1 MHDDR
6 GLYTT
11 EFWITAIIGA
21 LTAFVNSGL
30 FPGTSWQVKVAAIV
44 IAGFT
49 AANYIK
55 GRSELKSSIA
65 GGQQQASNVTVNAP
79 ENQTV
84 NPVQPATK
92 TTIP

>member
-6 GLYTT
+6 GIYTT
-11 EFWITAIIGA
+11 EFWITAVIGM
-21 LTAFVNSGL
+21 LTAFINSGL

-44 IAGFT
+44 VAGYS

-55 GRSELKSSIA
+55 GRSDLKSSIA
-65 GGQQQASNVTVNAP
+65 GGQQPSNVTVNAP

-84 NPVQPATK
+84 NPVQPANK
-92 TTIP
+92 TIP